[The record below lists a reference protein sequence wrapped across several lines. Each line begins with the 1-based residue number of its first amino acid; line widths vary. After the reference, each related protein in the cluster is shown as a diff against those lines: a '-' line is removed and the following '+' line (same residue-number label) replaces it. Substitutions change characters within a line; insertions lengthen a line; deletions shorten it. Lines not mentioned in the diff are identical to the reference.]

1 MEKSLIL
8 IGIMVCSMNML
19 GQAKEDTKTN
29 NADRGWYLKL
39 GGSYFTQATATEFP
53 SVNGREPNKDAYV
66 GGALVSRESITGS
79 FGEGFRTGL
88 TAGYRFNTRV
98 GVEMGVNY
106 YSSNEKTM
114 VQTISDN
121 VKVLDIKGQVKAFDL
136 APALVLFLG
145 ESKGFEPY
153 TKVGVIVPVNGQLDI
168 KTNAVTAA
176 GPVYRN
182 DVIKPQPTVG
192 FLAALGTTYKLTDKL
207 AAFAEVEY
215 RNFTVH
221 GKNKEVTAYTV
232 NGANGFALPAGH
244 PLYLSNAEINV
255 NYSSSLNSS
264 SNNKTTNPAGYD
276 ETKPGDDLS
285 SYISISG
292 VGLTL
297 GLKYNL

>member
-1 MEKSLIL
+1 MKKNVFLL
-8 IGIMVCSMNML
+8 AMMVCSLTMI
-19 GQAKEDTKTN
+19 GQTDN
-29 NADRGWYLKL
+29 NENWYFKL

-53 SVNGREPNKDAYV
+53 SVNDRQPNKDVYV
-66 GGALVSRESITGS
+66 GGQLVSRESITGS

-98 GVEMGVNY
+98 GLEMAVNY
-106 YSSNEKTM
+106 YTSNNKTM

-121 VKVLDIKGQVKAFDL
+121 VKVLDIKGQVKALDL

-145 ESKGFEPY
+145 ETNGFEPY
-153 TKVGVIVPVNGQLDI
+153 SKVGVIVPINGQLDI

-176 GPVYRN
+176 GPVYRK

-192 FLAALGTTYKLTDKL
+192 FLASLGTTYKLSSKL
-207 AAFAEVEY
+207 SAFAEVEY

-221 GKNKEVTAYTV
+221 GKDKVVKEYRV
-232 NGANGFALPAGH
+232 NGSDGFQLPAGH
-244 PLYLSNAEINV
+244 PLYLSNADINI
-255 NYSSSLNSS
+255 NYVSSLNSM
-264 SNNKTTNPAGYD
+264 SNNEETNPSGYD
-276 ETKPGDDLS
+276 ETKAGDDLS

-297 GLKYNL
+297 GLKYTL